1 MRRLDIGEQAQAL
14 AESLDRFVREARV
27 RLALLLNKAG
37 QVIAQRGFTRAVD
50 VMGAAALA
58 AGIHSSS
65 GELARMMG
73 ERGFAHLHHRGADRQ
88 IFLGRFDT
96 PAEELLL
103 LAVFD
108 GDSSLGLV
116 RVFFEEFATQ
126 VAQLPGW
133 KASAPPRDEAFER
146 DLMQS
151 LDRLFGPDSG

>member
-1 MRRLDIGEQAQAL
+1 MTRLDIGEHAGAL
-14 AESLDRFVREARV
+14 AEGLDHFVREARV

-65 GELARMMG
+65 GELAKLLG

-88 IFLGRFDT
+88 IFLGKFDT

-116 RVFFEEFATQ
+116 RVFFEEFAQ
-126 VAQLPGW
+126 EVARLPGW
-133 KASAPPRDEAFER
+133 KAEAPPRNESFER
-146 DLMQS
+146 DLMDS
-151 LDRLFGPDSG
+151 LDRLFGTASG